1 MTRRHAAKR
10 LLEHGP
16 LTWGELMEITGWS
29 YNALRGAM
37 SALMEMGTVVAE
49 PHEGRLNVYRLS

>member
-16 LTWGELMEITGWS
+16 LTWGELMAITGWS
-29 YNALRGAM
+29 YNTLRGAM
-37 SALMEMGTVVAE
+37 CALMEQGDVVAE
-49 PHEGRLNVYRLS
+49 PYEGRLNIYRLA